1 MDTLLSPR
9 NLKAAE
15 VDMNPTNGTPQ
26 SITSSENVTSV
37 WFWTIAGVINLLI
50 FSANG
55 LLAYVIIK
63 AQRLHH
69 SANWFILSLAVS
81 NFLSGLFVIP
91 SCMICNLWLS
101 CNDDVRF
108 ILLDLVVYVSIAN
121 VSVMSLDRLAAV
133 ELPMRYQS
141 MVAPRFKLWIL
152 FAWLVPVVV
161 SIVPLCWMF
170 AEAGSTIV
178 KINKIFRA
186 VQLVVFELLP
196 CAIMVIVHGRIFI
209 IRRKHSR
216 QIQHQRTQLNLETQ
230 FSSESVG
237 RSNFRTEK
245 SVGVIAFLVFFF
257 VLCWI
262 FSLVLTSCKYF
273 EVCKVSREALIAS
286 SLLVFVNPAVN
297 PLICLF
303 LKTDIRK
310 EVRRLLRF

>member
-1 MDTLLSPR
+1 MDNLLSPR
-9 NLKAAE
+9 NLIAAE
-15 VDMNPTNGTPQ
+15 EDMNPTNGTPQ
-26 SITSSENVTSV
+26 SNTSSENVTGV
-37 WFWTIAGVINLLI
+37 WFWTIAGLINLFI

-55 LLAYVIIK
+55 LLAYLIIK

-81 NFLSGLFVIP
+81 DFLSGLFVIP

-133 ELPMRYQS
+133 EFPLRYQS

-161 SIVPLCWMF
+161 SVVPLSWMF
-170 AEAGSTIV
+170 VKAGSTIA
-178 KINKIFRA
+178 KINKVFRA
-186 VQLVVFELLP
+186 VQLVVFEILP
-196 CAIMVIVHGRIFI
+196 CIIMAIVHGRIFI

-230 FSSESVG
+230 FSSESVC
-237 RSNFRTEK
+237 RSNFRAEK

-257 VLCWI
+257 VLCWV

-273 EVCKVSREALIAS
+273 EICKVTQEALIAS
-286 SLLVFVNPAVN
+286 SLLVLINPAVN
-297 PLICLF
+297 PLICLC

-310 EVRRLLRF
+310 ELRKLL

>member
-1 MDTLLSPR
+1 MDNLLSPR
-9 NLKAAE
+9 NLIAAE
-15 VDMNPTNGTPQ
+15 EDMNPTNGTPQ
-26 SITSSENVTSV
+26 SNTSSENVTGV
-37 WFWTIAGVINLLI
+37 WFWTIAGLINLFI

-55 LLAYVIIK
+55 LLGYLIIK

-81 NFLSGLFVIP
+81 DFLSGLFVIP

-133 ELPMRYQS
+133 EFPLRYQC

-161 SIVPLCWMF
+161 SVVPLSWMF
-170 AEAGSTIV
+170 AEAGSTIA
-178 KINKIFRA
+178 KINKVFRA

-196 CAIMVIVHGRIFI
+196 CVIMVIVHGRIFI

-230 FSSESVG
+230 FSSESVS

-257 VLCWI
+257 VLCWV

-273 EVCKVSREALIAS
+273 EICKVSQEALIAS
-286 SLLVFVNPAVN
+286 SLLVFINPAVN

-310 EVRRLLRF
+310 ELRKLL

>member
-1 MDTLLSPR
+1 MDNLLSPR
-9 NLKAAE
+9 NLIAAE
-15 VDMNPTNGTPQ
+15 EDMNPTNGTPQ
-26 SITSSENVTSV
+26 SNTSSENVTGV
-37 WFWTIAGVINLLI
+37 WFWTIAGLINLFI

-55 LLAYVIIK
+55 LLAYLIIK

-81 NFLSGLFVIP
+81 DFLSGLFVIP

-108 ILLDLVVYVSIAN
+108 ILLDFVVYVSIAN

-133 ELPMRYQS
+133 EFPLRYQS

-161 SIVPLCWMF
+161 SVVPLSWMF
-170 AEAGSTIV
+170 VKAGSTIAE
-178 KINKIFRA
+178 INKVFRA
-186 VQLVVFELLP
+186 VQLAVFEILP
-196 CAIMVIVHGRIFI
+196 CIIMVIVHGRIFI

-230 FSSESVG
+230 FSSESVS

-257 VLCWI
+257 VLCWV

-273 EVCKVSREALIAS
+273 EICKVSQEALIAS
-286 SLLVFVNPAVN
+286 SLLVLINPAVN
-297 PLICLF
+297 PLICLC

-310 EVRRLLRF
+310 ELRKLL

>member
-1 MDTLLSPR
+1 MDNLLSPR
-9 NLKAAE
+9 NLIAAE
-15 VDMNPTNGTPQ
+15 EDMNPTNGTPQ
-26 SITSSENVTSV
+26 SNTSSENVTGV
-37 WFWTIAGVINLLI
+37 WFWTIAGLINLFI

-55 LLAYVIIK
+55 LLAYLIIK

-81 NFLSGLFVIP
+81 DFLSGLFVIP

-133 ELPMRYQS
+133 EFPLRYQS

-161 SIVPLCWMF
+161 SVVPLSWMF
-170 AEAGSTIV
+170 VEAGSTIA
-178 KINKIFRA
+178 KINKVFRA
-186 VQLVVFELLP
+186 VQLVVFEFLP
-196 CAIMVIVHGRIFI
+196 CVIMVIVHGRIFI

-230 FSSESVG
+230 FSSESVS

-257 VLCWI
+257 VLCWV

-273 EVCKVSREALIAS
+273 EICKVSQEALIAS
-286 SLLVFVNPAVN
+286 SLLVLINPAVN

-310 EVRRLLRF
+310 ELRKLL

>member
-15 VDMNPTNGTPQ
+15 EDMNPTNGTPQ

-237 RSNFRTEK
+237 CSNF
-245 SVGVIAFLVFFF
+245 
-257 VLCWI
+257 
-262 FSLVLTSCKYF
+262 
-273 EVCKVSREALIAS
+273 
-286 SLLVFVNPAVN
+286 
-297 PLICLF
+297 
-303 LKTDIRK
+303 
-310 EVRRLLRF
+310 

>member
-1 MDTLLSPR
+1 MDNLLSPR
-9 NLKAAE
+9 NLIAAE
-15 VDMNPTNGTPQ
+15 EDMNPTNGTPQ
-26 SITSSENVTSV
+26 SNTSSENVTGV
-37 WFWTIAGVINLLI
+37 WFWTIAGLINLFI

-55 LLAYVIIK
+55 LLAYLIIK

-81 NFLSGLFVIP
+81 DFLSGLFVIP

-108 ILLDLVVYVSIAN
+108 ILLDFVVYVSIAN

-133 ELPMRYQS
+133 EFPLRYQS

-161 SIVPLCWMF
+161 SVVPLSWMF
-170 AEAGSTIV
+170 VKAGSTIAE
-178 KINKIFRA
+178 INKVFRA
-186 VQLVVFELLP
+186 VQLAVFEILP
-196 CAIMVIVHGRIFI
+196 CIIMVIVHGRIFI

-230 FSSESVG
+230 FSSESVC

-257 VLCWI
+257 VLCWV

-273 EVCKVSREALIAS
+273 EICKVSQEALIAS
-286 SLLVFVNPAVN
+286 SLLVLINPAVN

-310 EVRRLLRF
+310 ELRKLL

>member
-1 MDTLLSPR
+1 MDNLLSPR
-9 NLKAAE
+9 NLIAAE
-15 VDMNPTNGTPQ
+15 EDMNPTNGTPQ
-26 SITSSENVTSV
+26 SNTSSENVTGV
-37 WFWTIAGVINLLI
+37 WFWTIAGLINLFI

-55 LLAYVIIK
+55 LLAYLIIK

-81 NFLSGLFVIP
+81 DFLSGLFVIP

-133 ELPMRYQS
+133 EFPLRYQS

-161 SIVPLCWMF
+161 SVVPLSWMF
-170 AEAGSTIV
+170 VEAGSTIA
-178 KINKIFRA
+178 KINKVFRA
-186 VQLVVFELLP
+186 VQLAVFEILP
-196 CAIMVIVHGRIFI
+196 CIIMVIVHGRIFI

-230 FSSESVG
+230 FSSESVC

-257 VLCWI
+257 MLCWV

-273 EVCKVSREALIAS
+273 EICKVTQEALIAS
-286 SLLVFVNPAVN
+286 SLLVLINPAVN
-297 PLICLF
+297 PLICLC

-310 EVRRLLRF
+310 ELRKLL

>member
-1 MDTLLSPR
+1 MDNLLSPR
-9 NLKAAE
+9 NLKTAE
-15 VDMNPTNGTPQ
+15 VDMNHTNGTPQ
-26 SITSSENVTSV
+26 SNTSSENVTSV

-81 NFLSGLFVIP
+81 DFLSGLFVIP

-121 VSVMSLDRLAAV
+121 VSVMSLDRLATV

-178 KINKIFRA
+178 KINKVFRA

-196 CAIMVIVHGRIFI
+196 CAVMVIVHGRIFI
-209 IRRKHSR
+209 IRRKHST

-230 FSSESVG
+230 F
-237 RSNFRTEK
+237 F
-245 SVGVIAFLVFFF
+245 
-257 VLCWI
+257 
-262 FSLVLTSCKYF
+262 
-273 EVCKVSREALIAS
+273 
-286 SLLVFVNPAVN
+286 
-297 PLICLF
+297 
-303 LKTDIRK
+303 
-310 EVRRLLRF
+310 

>member
-1 MDTLLSPR
+1 MDNLLSPR
-9 NLKAAE
+9 NLIAAE
-15 VDMNPTNGTPQ
+15 EDMNPTNGTPQ
-26 SITSSENVTSV
+26 SNTSSENVTGV
-37 WFWTIAGVINLLI
+37 WFWTIAGLINLFI

-55 LLAYVIIK
+55 LLAYLIIK

-81 NFLSGLFVIP
+81 DFLSGLFVIP

-108 ILLDLVVYVSIAN
+108 ILLDLVVYVSITN

-133 ELPMRYQS
+133 EFPLRYQS
-141 MVAPRFKLWIL
+141 MVAPRFKLWVL

-161 SIVPLCWMF
+161 SVVPLSWMF
-170 AEAGSTIV
+170 VEAGSTIA
-178 KINKIFRA
+178 KINKVFRA

-196 CAIMVIVHGRIFI
+196 CVIMVIVHGRIFI

-230 FSSESVG
+230 FSSESVS

-257 VLCWI
+257 VLCWV

-273 EVCKVSREALIAS
+273 EICKVSQEALIAS
-286 SLLVFVNPAVN
+286 SLLVLISPAVN

-303 LKTDIRK
+303 LKTDICKELRK
-310 EVRRLLRF
+310 LL